1 MTAEMFKTNLKR
13 YRKVEA
19 LRATSFLGL
28 LALVALPNWFLVKQV
43 DSDGIDAA
51 SLGVVSLSYTLIAML
66 MLYVL
71 VPARRHLLVKWG
83 LQCPG
88 CGRPL
93 FGKLSG
99 EVLSTGTCSCGR
111 PILHHES

>member
-1 MTAEMFKTNLKR
+1 MTAEMFRTNLKR

-19 LRATSFLGL
+19 LRAVSFLVLLGL
-28 LALVALPNWFLVKQV
+28 VGLPNWFLVKQV
-43 DSDGIDAA
+43 DSEGIDAA
-51 SLGVVSLSYTLIAML
+51 SIGVVSLSYTLIAML

-71 VPARRHLLVKWG
+71 IPARRHLLVKWG
-83 LQCPG
+83 LRCPG
-88 CGRPL
+88 CGRAL

-111 PILHHES
+111 PILHHD